1 MVVRQRRMWIAPAL
15 LIVAGIAA
23 QAQPSG
29 CNARLDSPSVTIALP
44 GNPFGV
50 LPSRDGCWVFASVG
64 GARGGI
70 AVLKRRDGHIEMA
83 QVVPVTPAPAG
94 IALTHD
100 GELLIAAANNAAVVL
115 DVARMTAGSPNPV
128 LGTFSGRDG
137 KFLGSVYVN
146 VTADDKLLFVSE
158 ESAQSITVIDLERAR
173 QNGYKPDAILGNIPV
188 GGAPIA
194 LTFSPDG
201 KWLYTTSEGAA
212 PEWNW
217 PKACKPEGP
226 PQTPEQIAARKAD
239 AERRLA
245 ALQAQQTEASEK
257 GTAQLQGQI
266 DALKALIGS
275 LSGAP
280 LVNPEGAVI
289 VVDVARART
298 DPSNA
303 VAGRIPAGC
312 SPVRMAISPNGG
324 RIYVT
329 ARNSNAV
336 VAFDTAKLLSDPD
349 HARIG
354 MAPVGEAP
362 VPVAVIDGGKK
373 VVAGNSNRFA
383 GGNAPQSLSVLDAAK
398 IEQKGA
404 DAGLGTIPSGA
415 FPRELSVS
423 ADGHTL
429 FLTNAGSSSIQ
440 VMDIDHLPVEP
451 ARKP

>member
-1 MVVRQRRMWIAPAL
+1 MFFRQKRMWIWPIL
-15 LIVAGIAA
+15 LNISVIAGTAAINA
-23 QAQPSG
+23 QAQPSA
-29 CNARLDSPSVTIALP
+29 CNAPLGSASVTIALP
-44 GNPFGV
+44 GNPFAV
-50 LPSRDGCWVFASVG
+50 KPAADGCWVFASVSE
-64 GARGGI
+64 GI
-70 AVLKRRDGHIEMA
+70 AVLKRQAGHIELVR
-83 QVVPVTPAPAG
+83 VVPVKPAPAG
-94 IALTHD
+94 IVLTHD
-100 GELLIAAANNAAVVL
+100 GKLLIAAANNAAVVL
-115 DVARMTAGSPNPV
+115 DVARMTAGAPTPE
-128 LGTFSGRDG
+128 LGTFSGRDA
-137 KFLGSVYVN
+137 KFLGSVYAN

-158 ESAQSITVIDLERAR
+158 EAAESITVIDLERAR
-173 QNGYKPDAILGNIPV
+173 QNGYKPDAILGDIPV
-188 GGAPIA
+188 GRGPIA

-201 KWLYTTSEGAA
+201 KWLFTTSELAA
-212 PEWNW
+212 ADWKW
-217 PKACKPEGP
+217 PAACKPEG
-226 PQTPEQIAARKAD
+226 
-239 AERRLA
+239 
-245 ALQAQQTEASEK
+245 
-257 GTAQLQGQI
+257 
-266 DALKALIGS
+266 
-275 LSGAP
+275 SGRTD

-298 DPSNA
+298 DPSSA

-312 SPVRMAISPNGG
+312 SPVRMAISTDGG

-329 ARNSNAV
+329 ARNNNAV

-349 HARIG
+349 HARVG

-383 GGNAPQSLSVLDAAK
+383 GKNAPQSLSVLDAAK
-398 IEQKGA
+398 IEQKGT

-440 VMDIDHLPVEP
+440 VIDIDHLPVEP